1 VTALERLRELGLL
14 AVIRGRT
21 AGDAVEVADALI
33 EAGVLVIEVA
43 FTTPEAEQAM
53 RTLAETH
60 GDRIVLGAGTVT
72 TAQQAAAAADAGAT
86 FLVSPGADAE
96 LVAAM
101 RATGLVTVP
110 GALTPSEVL
119 VVVRAGADAVKLF
132 PGSLGGPE
140 YLRALRAPFP
150 GVPFIPTGGVSAANA
165 QEWFAAGAV
174 AVGAGGALA
183 PPALDGER
191 DAVVERAR
199 ELVRA
204 VGRGAA

>member
-1 VTALERLRELGLL
+1 MSALECVREVGLL
-14 AVIRGRT
+14 AVLRGRT
-21 AGDAVEVADALI
+21 AADAVEVADALI
-33 EAGVLVIEVA
+33 EAGVLVIEVT
-43 FTTPEAEQAM
+43 FTTPGAEQAM
-53 RTLAETH
+53 CTLAEAH

-72 TAQQAAAAADAGAT
+72 TAQQAAAAADAGAS
-86 FLVSPGADAE
+86 FLVSPGADPE
-96 LVAAM
+96 LLAAM
-101 RATGLVTVP
+101 RATGLATVP

-119 VVVRAGADAVKLF
+119 AVVRGGADAVKLF
-132 PGSLGGPE
+132 PGSLGGPA

-150 GVPFIPTGGVSAANA
+150 AVPFIPTGGVSAANA

-191 DAVVERAR
+191 DAIVKRAR

-204 VGRGAA
+204 VGRRAA

>member
-1 VTALERLRELGLL
+1 VTALERVRELGLL
-14 AVIRGRT
+14 AVLRGRT
-21 AGDAVEVADALI
+21 ADDAVEVADALI
-33 EAGVLVIEVA
+33 EAGVLVIEVT
-43 FTTPEAEQAM
+43 FTTPDAEHAM
-53 RTLAETH
+53 RTLIEAY

-72 TAQQAAAAADAGAT
+72 TAQQAAAAADAGAS

-96 LVAAM
+96 LLAAM
-101 RATGLVTVP
+101 RATGLATVP

-119 VVVRAGADAVKLF
+119 TVVRGGADAVKLF
-132 PGSLGGPE
+132 PGSLGGPG

-165 QEWFAAGAV
+165 QEWFDAGAV

-183 PPALDGER
+183 PPALDGDRE
-191 DAVVERAR
+191 AVVERAR

-204 VGRGAA
+204 VGR

>member
-1 VTALERLRELGLL
+1 MSALQRLRELGLL

-21 AGDAVEVADALI
+21 SADAVDVADALI
-33 EAGVLVIEVA
+33 EAGVLAIEVT
-43 FTTPEAEQAM
+43 FTTPDAEQAM
-53 RTLAETH
+53 RAIGEAH

-72 TAQQAAAAADAGAT
+72 TAQQPAAAEAAGAT
-86 FLVSPGADAE
+86 FLVSPGADPE
-96 LVAAM
+96 LLAAM
-101 RATGLVTVP
+101 RATGLATVP

-119 VVVRAGADAVKLF
+119 IAVRGGADAVKLF
-132 PGSLGGPE
+132 PGSLGGPA

-150 GVPFIPTGGVSAANA
+150 EVPFIPTGGVSAANA

-183 PPALDGER
+183 PPALDGDR

-199 ELVRA
+199 ELVQA
-204 VGRGAA
+204 VGRWAA